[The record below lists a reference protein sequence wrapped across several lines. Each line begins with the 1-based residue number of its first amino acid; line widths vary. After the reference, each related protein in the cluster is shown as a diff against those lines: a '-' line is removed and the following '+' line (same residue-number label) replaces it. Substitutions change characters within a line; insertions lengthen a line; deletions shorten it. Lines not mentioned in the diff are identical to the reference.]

1 MTPVKDDNLLLSCR
15 GVDMS
20 YGSVQILFGVDFD
33 VAEGE
38 MVALLGTNGAGKS
51 TLLKGICGLVRPT
64 AGSVTFKG
72 DDITKKP
79 ADVTA
84 RLGISLM
91 PGGKGVFPTLTVD
104 ENLKLATWLI
114 ADEQARIDE
123 ARREVLDLFPVLD
136 QRRSQMAGDLSG
148 GEQQML
154 ALGMALMTRP
164 ELVMIDELSLGLA
177 PTIVGQ
183 LLDVVREIHR
193 RGSTIVIVEQSVNV
207 ALQLAD
213 RAVFMEKGEV
223 RFEGPAAD
231 LLERPDILRA
241 VFISGASAHAEGNGK
256 GTDTG
261 KKRRG
266 KRKAE
271 EDEVVV
277 ETAPGARPTIDH
289 DASPV
294 LACNEVM
301 KRFGGIAAV
310 DHVDLHVQPGEIVGL
325 IGHNGAGKTT
335 LMDCVSGFL
344 QIDGGRIW
352 LRGVDITDWPPHLRA
367 VGAMARSFQDAMLYP
382 GLTVFETIAVA
393 CERHLSSK
401 DMFAAALQLPAS
413 FESEL
418 AVRVVVEDLIEMMG
432 LSAFKQKL
440 TGELS
445 TGTRRI
451 VDLACILAQEPKI
464 LLLDEPSGG
473 VAQKETEALGPLLL
487 RIREHTGC
495 SLLVIEHDMPM
506 ISSICDRLVALE
518 LGGVIAEGTPEE
530 VLSHPAVIASYLGTD
545 EKAIQRSGTSGSSRS
560 RSRSRAG
567 SRS

>member
-72 DDITKKP
+72 DDITEKP

-114 ADEQARIDE
+114 ADEQDRIAE

-136 QRRSQMAGDLSG
+136 QRRTQMAGDLSG

-207 ALQLAD
+207 ALQLAA

-223 RFEGPAAD
+223 RFEGPASE
-231 LLERPDILRA
+231 LLERPDLLRA
-241 VFISGASAHAEGNGK
+241 VFIQRAAAHEGASGNVA
-256 GTDTG
+256 GTKVRG
-261 KKRRG
+261 RRS
-266 KRKAE
+266 RRAKAE
-271 EDEVVV
+271 
-277 ETAPGARPTIDH
+277 A
-289 DASPV
+289 
-294 LACNEVM
+294 
-301 KRFGGIAAV
+301 
-310 DHVDLHVQPGEIVGL
+310 
-325 IGHNGAGKTT
+325 
-335 LMDCVSGFL
+335 
-344 QIDGGRIW
+344 
-352 LRGVDITDWPPHLRA
+352 
-367 VGAMARSFQDAMLYP
+367 
-382 GLTVFETIAVA
+382 
-393 CERHLSSK
+393 
-401 DMFAAALQLPAS
+401 
-413 FESEL
+413 ESEAL
-418 AVRVVVEDLIEMMG
+418 AKAVVA
-432 LSAFKQKL
+432 SA
-440 TGELS
+440 
-445 TGTRRI
+445 
-451 VDLACILAQEPKI
+451 AQAP
-464 LLLDEPSGG
+464 DR
-473 VAQKETEALGPLLL
+473 EAVNP
-487 RIREHTGC
+487 
-495 SLLVIEHDMPM
+495 D
-506 ISSICDRLVALE
+506 A
-518 LGGVIAEGTPEE
+518 
-530 VLSHPAVIASYLGTD
+530 
-545 EKAIQRSGTSGSSRS
+545 
-560 RSRSRAG
+560 
-567 SRS
+567 